1 MQCSNYG
8 GVGHFAKKIPSPPQL
23 GWKTKQSN
31 FKLVI
36 TTMNNWEYYKVWKHM
51 NANTRGPK

>member
-23 GWKTKQSN
+23 GWKNKQRNFVQEVQEEEESN
-31 FKLVI
+31 QQ
-36 TTMNNWEYYKVWKHM
+36 
-51 NANTRGPK
+51 